1 MVYDVDPA
9 QATASRRAFVDRYGD
24 GETLIFG
31 THFGGSSAGRF
42 DASTATWSAA

>member
-1 MVYDVDPA
+1 MVADVDSA
-9 QATASRRAFVDRYGD
+9 RCSVSRRAFVDRYGD